1 MDAQANDSEHE
12 AEAAGPRPLNSRS
25 NVRCTP
31 NSKSCEEAIVKPDV
45 YASKLSPITPS
56 GNRLVVV
63 GRNLNTPGHIIKTE
77 YAENKT
83 HGVTGQ
89 SSATANSTIAVS
101 AKVNVFAPIQSPPGH
116 IMKTEMESSKTH
128 DIIGQGSP
136 NSSLLAVSAMDDVLA
151 PIQTSLGLSQK
162 RDNSVVRNINSPN
175 VQKAKEKYVGVNTQD
190 LASGIVGPTSS
201 SKVTLFSNHHLNT
214 LNGTPGILI
223 GHTDNVSGKSSA
235 SHDQIDV
242 SKVLLTSPSRG
253 NQSVNVVDSSS

>member
-83 HGVTGQ
+83 HGVAGQ

-136 NSSLLAVSAMDDVLA
+136 NSSFTAVSAMDDVLA

-175 VQKAKEKYVGVNTQD
+175 VQKAKEKYVGVNTQG
-190 LASGIVGPTSS
+190 LQYHLQGP
-201 SKVTLFSNHHLNT
+201 VCLHQHIFL
-214 LNGTPGILI
+214 
-223 GHTDNVSGKSSA
+223 
-235 SHDQIDV
+235 
-242 SKVLLTSPSRG
+242 
-253 NQSVNVVDSSS
+253 